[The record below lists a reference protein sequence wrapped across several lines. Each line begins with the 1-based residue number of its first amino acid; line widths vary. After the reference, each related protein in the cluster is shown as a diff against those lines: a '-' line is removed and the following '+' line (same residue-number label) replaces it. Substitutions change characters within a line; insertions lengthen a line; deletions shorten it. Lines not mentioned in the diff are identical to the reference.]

1 MMKRRSHLHDGA
13 RGLQRHVATRL
24 INILG
29 SLARSWRGLTSHTHA
44 LWIPPHTNDINHTNH
59 TNNEYPDF
67 KQISWSHP
75 SLGGAGGLPILSL
88 ARDDHHICP
97 NNKYNPKYQM
107 LCPNVICWAVSH
119 KKKDL
124 MCKCCLILPTGG
136 LLLLFSFISYES

>member
-1 MMKRRSHLHDGA
+1 MKRRSHLHDGA

-75 SLGGAGGLPILSL
+75 SLGGAGGLPTSPLLGMI
-88 ARDDHHICP
+88 IIFVQIT
-97 NNKYNPKYQM
+97 NTIQNT
-107 LCPNVICWAVSH
+107 
-119 KKKDL
+119 
-124 MCKCCLILPTGG
+124 KCSVEKGP
-136 LLLLFSFISYES
+136 